1 MIDVGTAL
9 RKLLR
14 GGWNKVPASVLI
26 LLLGFAF
33 LAPVVGLAD
42 PAVVNPAIRLEGPS
56 QSHWLGTDE
65 LGRDLLSR
73 LAYGSRLT
81 FLIALPAVLLAGA
94 AGTAMGLV
102 AGHFGG
108 MVSLVIMRVVDL
120 MLSFPPI
127 ILGIFIVAMLGPSS
141 WNIVL
146 VIGIL
151 YAPHFA
157 RVVQGSV
164 LKTREMPYIE
174 AASSLAAGDGRIM
187 LRHILP
193 NTWSVIIVQSSIA
206 LGVAVLLES
215 SLSFLGLGP
224 PPPYPSLGRMV
235 SAARSYMH
243 VQPLY
248 VIWPSVI
255 VALIILAA
263 NLLGDSIRDVQDPRS
278 SKKL

>member
-1 MIDVGTAL
+1 M
-9 RKLLR
+9 
-14 GGWNKVPASVLI
+14 VPPGVLI

-33 LAPVVGLAD
+33 LAPAVGLAD
-42 PAVVNPAIRLEGPS
+42 PAIVNPAIRLEGPS

-73 LAYGSRLT
+73 LAYGTRLT
-81 FLIALPAVLLAGA
+81 FLIALPAVLLAGV
-94 AGTAMGLV
+94 AGTIMGLV

-108 MVSLVIMRVVDL
+108 IVSLVILRLVDL

-141 WNIVL
+141 WNVVV

-157 RVVQGSV
+157 RVVHGSV
-164 LKTREMPYIE
+164 LKVREMPYIE
-174 AASSLAAGDGRIM
+174 AAGALAARDVRVM
-187 LRHILP
+187 LRHVLP
-193 NTWSVIIVQSSIA
+193 NTLSPIIVQSSIG

-235 SAARSYMH
+235 SAASSYMH
-243 VQPLY
+243 LQPLY

-255 VALIILAA
+255 VATIILAA
-263 NLLGDSIRDVQDPRS
+263 NLLGDLIRDMQDPRS
-278 SKKL
+278 TKEQ